1 MRCREKGPEPRLPG
15 AALAIIILVS
25 GTLRAGD
32 GALAPRSYDV
42 EVFDVGEVEAAAR
55 SGRPVD
61 LRWFGRAR
69 TLILEPAR
77 LRGRGFRA
85 LHVELGREA
94 SILEPARTFRGRLE
108 SEPDSIV
115 RLGVVR
121 GGLRGMVKSSE
132 GWVFFEPFRD
142 GELGPG
148 GAFPAGAH
156 KVFTEGDIDLSFEG
170 ACAEAEGAWSSS
182 PAVPG
187 DSVEDSQPAELAA
200 GSLRVLQV
208 AVDADH
214 EFHLAY
220 GDAAT
225 AEIESILNVVD
236 GIFQVE
242 VGLTIQ
248 IVRTRVFSAE
258 PDPYTSTS
266 ANTLLSELRNHWT
279 ANETAVLRDTV
290 HLFTG
295 KDLDGS
301 TVGMA
306 GLRALCN
313 GNAYGLSQDLASDVI
328 MPLLVAHEI
337 GHNLGASHDPS
348 TSDPRYIMYPVL
360 SASNL
365 DEYSAES
372 KTAISSYTSGLSCL
386 AELNPEP
393 PPPPPPPPPPSTT
406 PPPPTKK
413 GGGGGGPVDPI
424 FVVLLGAAALLSRRY
439 GHG

>member
-1 MRCREKGPEPRLPG
+1 MRCREKRQERRLLG
-15 AALAIIILVS
+15 AAPAIIIILVS

-42 EVFDVGEVEAAAR
+42 EVFDVGEIEAAAR

-85 LHVELGREA
+85 FHVQLRREA

-108 SEPDSIV
+108 SEPESIV

-142 GELGPG
+142 GESGPG
-148 GAFPAGAH
+148 GAFPPGAH
-156 KVFTEGDIDLSFEG
+156 KVFTEGDVDLSFEG
-170 ACAEAEGAWSSS
+170 ACAEAEEAGVSS
-182 PAVPG
+182 PAAPE
-187 DSVEDSQPAELAA
+187 DSIDDSQPAELAA

-236 GIFQVE
+236 GIFQGE

-248 IVRTRVFSAE
+248 IVRTRIFSEE

-279 ANETAVLRDTV
+279 ANETAVGRDTV

-306 GLRALCN
+306 GLRAICN

-348 TSDPRYIMYPVL
+348 TSDPRYIMHPVL

-393 PPPPPPPPPPSTT
+393 PPPPPPPPPSTT
-406 PPPPTKK
+406 TPPPTKK

-424 FVVLLGAAALLSRRY
+424 FAILLGAAALLSRR
-439 GHG
+439 HG